1 MNMKTYDNI
10 LELASLKRCH
20 ISQKKKL
27 NPKYSWKFKNNNYL
41 IYKLK
46 GKNIHR

>member
-20 ISQKKKL
+20 ISQKKK
-27 NPKYSWKFKNNNYL
+27 KNSIQNIVEN
-41 IYKLK
+41 LK
-46 GKNIHR
+46 IIII

>member
-20 ISQKKKL
+20 ISQKKK
-27 NPKYSWKFKNNNYL
+27 NSIQNIVEN
-41 IYKLK
+41 LK
-46 GKNIHR
+46 IIII

>member
-1 MNMKTYDNI
+1 MKTYDNI

-20 ISQKKKL
+20 ISQKKKKL
-27 NPKYSWKFKNNNYL
+27 NPKNSWKFKNNYYL